1 MNFKTLRNILEA
13 ARQKELSMS
22 TPRSKTYYYVV
33 GVLLVLGS
41 EFLLRDVFLPKQAN
55 GFTVGIV
62 LILEWVILVVL
73 MVVWLPKVERLPFAS
88 IGWNKIKWR
97 HVWAG
102 LLAYL
107 LVTIALTISSFIL
120 PTIDLEPIRA
130 IQSTLKG
137 FSIPVLLGLFFTG
150 ALLEEI
156 FYRGY
161 LIERLTAILK
171 HRRLAGVVS
180 WLAFTLVHLKFFGVG
195 PTIDISI
202 LSAALVLL
210 YLKEKSI
217 WPCIVLHGV
226 NNALAYLI
234 FPLLMP

>member
-1 MNFKTLRNILEA
+1 MNNT
-13 ARQKELSMS
+13 RQDNMQTSM
-22 TPRSKTYYYVV
+22 PRSRADYYVL

-41 EFLLRDVFLPKQAN
+41 EFILRAVLLPKQAT
-55 GFTVGIV
+55 GLDVGRV
-62 LILEWVILVVL
+62 LIIEWMVLAVL
-73 MVVWLPKVERLPFAS
+73 MAVWVPRVERLPLAS
-88 IGWNKIKWR
+88 IGWTKFKWR
-97 HVWAG
+97 YLWLG

-107 LVTIALTISSFIL
+107 LTTIALTISGFIL
-120 PTIDLEPIRA
+120 PTMGLEPIRA
-130 IQSTLKG
+130 LQPTLKSFG
-137 FSIPVLLGLFFTG
+137 GPVLFGLFLTG
-150 ALLEEI
+150 TLLEEI

-161 LIERLTAILK
+161 LIERLTVFLK
-171 HRRLAGVVS
+171 HRGLAAFVA

-202 LSAALVLL
+202 LSAALVWL

-217 WPCIVLHGV
+217 WPCIVLHGI